1 MTNLCLKNSQN
12 DIQLKWRAE
21 LKIIIITVIIIIK
34 LFKNKFVCLHIEN
47 VFFSLILKLY
57 GQCSIFIFCFW
68 IFGEIMFEFF
78 WHYI

>member
-34 LFKNKFVCLHIEN
+34 LFKNKFVCLHIE
-47 VFFSLILKLY
+47 FF
-57 GQCSIFIFCFW
+57 
-68 IFGEIMFEFF
+68 FF
-78 WHYI
+78 LWY